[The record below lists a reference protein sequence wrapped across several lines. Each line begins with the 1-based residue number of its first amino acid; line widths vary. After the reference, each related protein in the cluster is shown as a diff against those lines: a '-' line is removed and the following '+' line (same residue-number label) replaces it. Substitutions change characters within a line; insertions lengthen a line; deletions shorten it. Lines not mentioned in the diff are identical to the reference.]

1 MPKRTQNDSTWM
13 SQSIGH
19 PKNLNTEKFFA
30 NLYEAIISVIISRF
44 RLIKER

>member
-30 NLYEAIISVIISRF
+30 NFYEAIMPVIISRF
-44 RLIKER
+44 ELIKVR